1 MGANQQHETKVRNL
15 SVSIGL
21 QGYFFPYINLLK
33 YADVR
38 NANSLSV
45 YLLMV
50 LIVLWL
56 QELSS
61 EGHFQYTSPEVI
73 ETRVGEL
80 VAKEGVKLYGTKLV
94 GFTPDE
100 AYRRAV
106 KALCEG
112 NASAWKHSTE
122 YRM

>member
-1 MGANQQHETKVRNL
+1 
-15 SVSIGL
+15 
-21 QGYFFPYINLLK
+21 
-33 YADVR
+33 
-38 NANSLSV
+38 
-45 YLLMV
+45 MV
-50 LIVLWL
+50 VKITVLWL

-61 EGHFQYTSPEVI
+61 EGYFQYTSPEVI

-80 VAKEGVKLYGTKLV
+80 AARKGVKLYGTKLV

-106 KALCEG
+106 KALHEG
-112 NASAWKHSTE
+112 NTSAWKHSTE

>member
-1 MGANQQHETKVRNL
+1 MR
-15 SVSIGL
+15 
-21 QGYFFPYINLLK
+21 
-33 YADVR
+33 
-38 NANSLSV
+38 
-45 YLLMV
+45 
-50 LIVLWL
+50 IVLWL

-61 EGHFQYTSPEVI
+61 EGNFQYTSPEVI

-80 VAKEGVKLYGTKLV
+80 AARKSVKLYGTKLV

-100 AYRRAV
+100 AYRRTV
-106 KALCEG
+106 KALLEG